1 MRSFNIL
8 YTRNFNNIPFF
19 FQQIIMVDDKS
30 SDLTIEVV
38 RQYMNTNKGLNLSL
52 LKLFSN
58 RGKGGAIKA
67 GVEFCRG
74 KYILMV
80 TLAVIKNIIYINFF
94 CI

>member
-1 MRSFNIL
+1 
-8 YTRNFNNIPFF
+8 
-19 FQQIIMVDDKS
+19 MVDDKS

-80 TLAVIKNIIYINFF
+80 TLAVIKNIILYIIFF